1 MTNLQKLKEEI
12 ELLSKFHQIEILKIL
27 NTFSNVTLNE
37 NNNGVFVNMV
47 TLDKDCILKMKE
59 YVGYVKT
66 QENDLKNIEY
76 KKEELTNI
84 YFKENK
90 DNYITHIEDNA

>member
-1 MTNLQKLKEEI
+1 MTNLLQLKEDIEI
-12 ELLSKFHQIEILKIL
+12 LSKFHQIEILKIL
-27 NTFSNVTLNE
+27 NTTTNVTLNE

-47 TLDKDCILKMKE
+47 TLDEDCISKMKE
-59 YVGYVKT
+59 YVDYVKT
-66 QENDLKNIEY
+66 QEDDLKNIEF

-84 YFKENK
+84 FFKENK